1 MIRRSIPL
9 VHHWRARRMDECL
22 ERLFNLMCARVS
34 HDERGAYVSGFGS
47 KAISARAAERPE
59 PWTRPWMES
68 EGARLILR
76 VLEDDRAGPRMLA
89 KLWAVEGAEVEWA
102 IVQQAMMLVPQWC
115 EAVRSVS

>member
-9 VHHWRARRMDECL
+9 AQHRLARNMDETI
-22 ERLFNLMCARVS
+22 ERLFSLMCARIS

-47 KAISARAAERPE
+47 KAISVRAAEWPE
-59 PWTRPWMES
+59 PRTRPWMEA

-102 IVQQAMMLVPQWC
+102 IVQLAKMLVPQWC